1 MQIGHLFGRNR
12 VMPHFYR
19 KSLKVNALIII
30 IARQAKNDE
39 YEASDS
45 VLQSGHLLDSN
56 AVEREFHT
64 KSS

>member
-1 MQIGHLFGRNR
+1 
-12 VMPHFYR
+12 MPHFYR